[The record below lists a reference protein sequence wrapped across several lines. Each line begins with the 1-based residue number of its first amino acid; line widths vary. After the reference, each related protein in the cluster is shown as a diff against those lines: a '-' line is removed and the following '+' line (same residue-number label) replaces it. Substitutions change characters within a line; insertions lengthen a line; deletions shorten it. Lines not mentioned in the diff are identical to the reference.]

1 MDLVEAVISEVEE
14 EDSLTVDGTEL
25 AVTVEEEEEEE
36 EEEGDLS
43 VVPVSFILLFEGLKH
58 RNID

>member
-1 MDLVEAVISEVEE
+1 MEAVISEEEE

-25 AVTVEEEEEEE
+25 VVTVVEEEEG
-36 EEEGDLS
+36 GDLS